1 MSISEGVVQQIKD
14 TINIVDLIEEYLPIK
29 KVGKNYRTNCPFHQD
44 DTPSFYVSPELNIFH
59 CFGCG
64 KSGDIFTFIM
74 EYDKTSFSEALRILA
89 NKAGIEIGGFE
100 HKNKILYLIH
110 DFACEF
116 YHKNLLKSPKVLEY
130 LKKRGNTE
138 DTIGKFK
145 LGFAPSGSELL
156 KEAKKEF
163 KIDDLIN
170 SGLVKKTES
179 GLKDRFFLRLM
190 FPLFSI
196 SGQVI
201 GFGGRRL
208 SKGGA
213 KYLNSPD
220 TPIHKKGKNL
230 YSLWHTKEEIRKNE
244 SAILVEGYFD
254 FLSLYQEGVKN
265 TAACL
270 GTSLTNE
277 QAELL
282 SRYADEVIIFFDK
295 DAAGRAATLR
305 SLGMLLNLGVTVK
318 IGNTGS
324 RKDPDE
330 IILKGGV
337 EEFKNFLSNA
347 SDFIIYTLDRIKEDY
362 DLSSPIGLS
371 KGIERVSIVL
381 SQIRDPLKKELY
393 KEIVSR
399 KLMIREDLLNI
410 EKSTKTS
417 VIANKTIDISDREKI
432 ELGLFYAI
440 TQKVEE
446 REVVFSIIS
455 DEDISNPYLKKAF
468 RLLKKGEEIEID
480 DIIQSLSKNQIDYL
494 LRESQQPEI
503 SALSSALRLKN
514 YLLDNLIDRKRRE
527 LQKVEE
533 NGGDES
539 MLLKEIKSLIE
550 ERVRVSKEVIG
561 EI

>member
-1 MSISEGVVQQIKD
+1 
-14 TINIVDLIEEYLPIK
+14 
-29 KVGKNYRTNCPFHQD
+29 
-44 DTPSFYVSPELNIFH
+44 
-59 CFGCG
+59 
-64 KSGDIFTFIM
+64 
-74 EYDKTSFSEALRILA
+74 
-89 NKAGIEIGGFE
+89 
-100 HKNKILYLIH
+100 
-110 DFACEF
+110 
-116 YHKNLLKSPKVLEY
+116 
-130 LKKRGNTE
+130 
-138 DTIGKFK
+138 
-145 LGFAPSGSELL
+145 
-156 KEAKKEF
+156 
-163 KIDDLIN
+163 
-170 SGLVKKTES
+170 
-179 GLKDRFFLRLM
+179 M